1 MANTPDPNETI
12 AKTNAK
18 SAQAQ
23 ATLEAA
29 KNRLSTTQDCFTKT
43 QQLYADNAKLLM
55 EQENQLTAVQAEL
68 KRINQTKLGLEE
80 IKTVLE
86 SCIKLIVNVK
96 TQIMNLVCFFK
107 SISASIDD
115 VVQFNVTPFLEQITA
130 ISSGGGHTKTIG
142 PFTLTDFQ
150 RSLVY
155 SSAVTIRSHFS
166 VFGDIASM
174 WVHLSI
180 DNIRPGL
187 EFLDKLTI
195 TEKDLSKRQAIV
207 RDLQAWADEA
217 IGNVKKI
224 ADDTQKEILDGMVAR
239 VTEVEKTTK
248 QIPAAPAMV
257 KAIQAGTSEVQEAAK
272 KAITANADA
281 KPLNRFA
288 PKQVT

>member
-1 MANTPDPNETI
+1 MANTPDPNESI

-55 EQENQLTAVQAEL
+55 EQENKLTEVQAEL
-68 KRINQTKLGLEE
+68 KRLNETKFGLEE
-80 IKTVLE
+80 TKMILE

-107 SISASIDD
+107 SISASIEG
-115 VVQFNVTPFLEQITA
+115 VVKFNVDPFIEQIRA
-130 ISSGGGHTKTIG
+130 IGTGGGHTKTIG

-150 RSLVY
+150 KSLVY
-155 SSAVTIRSHFS
+155 SSVVTIRSHFS

-174 WVHLSI
+174 WVLLSTKHI
-180 DNIRPGL
+180 KTGL
-187 EFLDKLTI
+187 NFLDKLTI
-195 TEKDLSKRQAIV
+195 TEKDLSKRQAVV
-207 RDLQAWADEA
+207 RDLQAWADES
-217 IGNVKKI
+217 ISGVKKL

-239 VTEVEKTTK
+239 VTEVKKTTK
-248 QIPAAPAMV
+248 QIPAASAMV
-257 KAIQAGTSEVQEAAK
+257 KAIQAGTSEVQEAAT
-272 KAITANADA
+272 KAITANANA

-288 PKQVT
+288 PQKV